1 MPTTLNFNTQECN
14 ECGIIIPF
22 NNVVLDRQKD
32 YSVTFTAVSS
42 LPNCTTAVEPAI
54 HSFVPTQTSSTL
66 YTSLLV
72 SGCDNRS
79 TTLVKMSV
87 TNNEKEVYTDYVT
100 VLCGVC
106 PKDAPNITPTPSTS
120 IGVTPTQTPGATP
133 PPTPT
138 PSSLVAFSVEFST
151 HMIDIDCDSK
161 DPVIFAK
168 LQGNKNRKYSYEFSA
183 LNNNE
188 FVSFGNQSG
197 EIFMSELSMNITTT
211 ISVGSAQTET
221 LVKCRVKDLE
231 TQYIGD
237 TISVI
242 KCINN

>member
-1 MPTTLNFNTQECN
+1 MPTTLNFNTKECN

-22 NNVVLDRQKD
+22 NNVILDRQKD

-72 SGCDNRS
+72 SGCDDRS

-138 PSSLVAFSVEFST
+138 PSSLVAFSVEFPA
-151 HMIDIDCDSK
+151 H
-161 DPVIFAK
+161 
-168 LQGNKNRKYSYEFSA
+168 EFSA

-211 ISVGSAQTET
+211 ISVGSALLT
-221 LVKCRVKDLE
+221 
-231 TQYIGD
+231 
-237 TISVI
+237 
-242 KCINN
+242 N

>member
-1 MPTTLNFNTQECN
+1 MK
-14 ECGIIIPF
+14 CGIIIPF
-22 NNVVLDRQKD
+22 NNVILDRQKD
-32 YSVTFTAVSS
+32 YSVTFTSVSS
-42 LPNCTTAVEPAI
+42 LPNCTTVVEPAI

-138 PSSLVAFSVEFST
+138 PSSLVAFSVEFPA

-221 LVKCRVKDLE
+221 LVKCRVKDFE